1 MEQNERKIQFM
12 RYFKK
17 ASIILMVLVVCFFGV
32 LRSQQLDIYRD
43 IARSQQQIMTVYK
56 YLLTEYVHELDVQKL
71 TSRIIKSMLENFDP
85 YTEYYEE
92 KDLEDLA
99 IKTDGEFS
107 GVGLQIYMY
116 EDQLTVVGPIEGSPA
131 SRAGIFT
138 GDEIMNIDGETTKG
152 LELKEATNKIR
163 GDKGTDVILTIKK
176 PITGETEDYAIT
188 RDVITI
194 KDIPYYG
201 MANPEVGYLRITN
214 FSNNTPGETRDA
226 LISLMGEGADNII
239 IDLRDNPGGLLSSSL
254 DILDLI
260 LPKDVE
266 MVSTKG
272 RKGRSL
278 KNYKSLNSAFL
289 PNSVDIAVLINGGS
303 ASASEIVA
311 GVLQDHDRAVVLG
324 DQSFGKGLV
333 QTVIGI
339 NQETALKITNSK
351 YYIPSGRSIQKRKF
365 IDEELIADGTLE
377 ADSLFQTMAG
387 RTVLGGGGISPDIVV
402 KDEGSYPL
410 AASIL
415 RNGGYFRFVQQS
427 SDQYASIDEV
437 MADSSLMKNFKTFIN
452 DNDIEGYVD
461 GEEDLESAKEKL
473 SEEDKDNIFLKNAF
487 SVIERQI
494 DKTQS
499 EMFETEKD
507 IIERMI
513 LGEFAFYYDGNDG
526 KYELYLKDD
535 KVVIKALEVLMDD
548 SVYSSFLTVPEPNQ
562 VAVIKS

>member
-1 MEQNERKIQFM
+1 M
-12 RYFKK
+12 RYLKK
-17 ASIILMVLVVCFFGV
+17 ASIIFMVLVVCFFGI
-32 LRSQQLDIYRD
+32 LRSQQLDVYRD

-56 YLLTEYVHELDVQKL
+56 YLLTEYVHELDVPKL

-138 GDEIMNIDGETTKG
+138 GDEIMNIDGESTKG

-163 GDKGTDVILTIKK
+163 GDKGTNVILTIKK
-176 PITGETEDYAIT
+176 PITGETEDYTIT
-188 RDVITI
+188 RDTITI

-214 FSNNTPGETRDA
+214 FSNNTLGETRDA
-226 LISLMGEGADNII
+226 LLSLMGEGADNII

-278 KNYKSLNSAFL
+278 KNYKSLNSSFI
-289 PNSVDIAVLINGGS
+289 PNSIDIAVLINGGS

-339 NQETALKITNSK
+339 NQDTALKITNSK

-365 IDEELIADGTLE
+365 IDEELIADNSLV
-377 ADSLFQTMAG
+377 ADSLYQTMGG
-387 RTVLGGGGISPDIVV
+387 RTVLGGGGISPDVIV

-415 RNGGYFRFVQQS
+415 RNGGFFRFVQQS
-427 SDQYASIDEV
+427 SDQYTTIDDV
-437 MADSSLMKNFKTFIN
+437 IADNSLMKNFKTFIN
-452 DNDIEGYVD
+452 DSDIKGYVD
-461 GEEDLESAKEKL
+461 GQEDLETAKEKL
-473 SEEDKDNIFLKNAF
+473 SKEDKDNIFLKNAF

-494 DKTQS
+494 DKNQS
-499 EMFETEKD
+499 AMFE
-507 IIERMI
+507 IENDVIKRMI

-535 KVVIKALEVLMDD
+535 KVVIKALEVLMDN
-548 SVYSSFLTVPEPNQ
+548 SIYSSLLTVPEPNQ
-562 VAVIKS
+562 VAAIKS

>member
-1 MEQNERKIQFM
+1 M
-12 RYFKK
+12 RYLKK
-17 ASIILMVLVVCFFGV
+17 ASIIFMVLVVCFFGI
-32 LRSQQLDIYRD
+32 LRSQQLDVYRD

-56 YLLTEYVHELDVQKL
+56 YLLTEYVHELDVPKL

-138 GDEIMNIDGETTKG
+138 GDEIMNIDGESTKG

-163 GDKGTDVILTIKK
+163 GDKGTNVILTIKK
-176 PITGETEDYAIT
+176 PITGETGDYTIT
-188 RDVITI
+188 RDTITI

-214 FSNNTPGETRDA
+214 FSNNTLGETRDA
-226 LISLMGEGADNII
+226 LLSLMGEGADNII

-278 KNYKSLNSAFL
+278 KNYKSLNSSFI
-289 PNSVDIAVLINGGS
+289 PNSIDIAVLINGGS

-339 NQETALKITNSK
+339 NQDTALKITNSK

-365 IDEELIADGTLE
+365 IDEELIADNSLV
-377 ADSLFQTMAG
+377 ADSLYQTMGG
-387 RTVLGGGGISPDIVV
+387 RTVLGGGGISPDVIV

-415 RNGGYFRFVQQS
+415 RNGGFFRFVQQS
-427 SDQYASIDEV
+427 SDQYTTIDDV
-437 MADSSLMKNFKTFIN
+437 IADNSLMKNFKTFIN
-452 DNDIEGYVD
+452 DSDIKGYVD
-461 GEEDLESAKEKL
+461 GQEDLETAKEKL
-473 SEEDKDNIFLKNAF
+473 SKEDKDNIFLKNAF

-494 DKTQS
+494 DKNQS
-499 EMFETEKD
+499 EMFE
-507 IIERMI
+507 IENDVIKRMI

-548 SVYSSFLTVPEPNQ
+548 SIYSSLLTVPEPNQ
-562 VAVIKS
+562 VAAIKS

>member
-1 MEQNERKIQFM
+1 
-12 RYFKK
+12 
-17 ASIILMVLVVCFFGV
+17 
-32 LRSQQLDIYRD
+32 
-43 IARSQQQIMTVYK
+43 
-56 YLLTEYVHELDVQKL
+56 
-71 TSRIIKSMLENFDP
+71 
-85 YTEYYEE
+85 
-92 KDLEDLA
+92 
-99 IKTDGEFS
+99 
-107 GVGLQIYMY
+107 
-116 EDQLTVVGPIEGSPA
+116 
-131 SRAGIFT
+131 
-138 GDEIMNIDGETTKG
+138 
-152 LELKEATNKIR
+152 
-163 GDKGTDVILTIKK
+163 
-176 PITGETEDYAIT
+176 
-188 RDVITI
+188 
-194 KDIPYYG
+194 
-201 MANPEVGYLRITN
+201 
-214 FSNNTPGETRDA
+214 
-226 LISLMGEGADNII
+226 
-239 IDLRDNPGGLLSSSL
+239 
-254 DILDLI
+254 
-260 LPKDVE
+260 

-339 NQETALKITNSK
+339 NQDTALKITNSK

-427 SDQYASIDEV
+427 SDQYTSIDEV
-437 MADSSLMKNFKTFIN
+437 MADNSLMKNFKTFIN

-562 VAVIKS
+562 VAVIKN

>member
-1 MEQNERKIQFM
+1 M

-17 ASIILMVLVVCFFGV
+17 ASIIFMVLMVCFFGI
-32 LRSQQLDIYRD
+32 LRSQQLDVYRD

-163 GDKGTDVILTIKK
+163 GEKGTDVILTIKK
-176 PITGETEDYAIT
+176 PISGETEDYAIT

-437 MADSSLMKNFKTFIN
+437 MADNSLMKNFKTFIN

-562 VAVIKS
+562 VAVIKN

>member
-1 MEQNERKIQFM
+1 M

-17 ASIILMVLVVCFFGV
+17 ASIILMVLVVCFFGI
-32 LRSQQLDIYRD
+32 LRSQQLDVYRD

-138 GDEIMNIDGETTKG
+138 GDEIMNIDGEVTKG

-176 PITGETEDYAIT
+176 PITGETEDYTIT

-226 LISLMGEGADNII
+226 LISLMGQGAENII

-260 LPKDVE
+260 LPKNME

-278 KNYKSLNSAFL
+278 KNYKSLNNAFL
-289 PNSVDIAVLINGGS
+289 PNSIDIAVLINGGS

-339 NQETALKITNSK
+339 NQDTALKITNSK
-351 YYIPSGRSIQKRKF
+351 YYIPSGRSIQKREF
-365 IDEELIADGTLE
+365 IDEELIADGALA

-387 RTVLGGGGISPDIVV
+387 RSVLGGGGISPDITV
-402 KDEGSYPL
+402 KDEGSFPL

-427 SDQYASIDEV
+427 SDQYASLDEV
-437 MADSSLMKNFKTFIN
+437 MADKSLMKNFKTFIN

-461 GEEDLESAKEKL
+461 GEEDLEIAKEKL
-473 SEEDKDNIFLKNAF
+473 SKEDKDNIFLKNAF

-494 DKTQS
+494 DKTQL
-499 EMFETEKD
+499 EMFETENDVIK
-507 IIERMI
+507 RMI

-548 SVYSSFLTVPEPNQ
+548 SVYSSLLSAPESNQ
-562 VAVIKS
+562 VAAIKS

>member
-1 MEQNERKIQFM
+1 
-12 RYFKK
+12 
-17 ASIILMVLVVCFFGV
+17 MVLMVCFFGI
-32 LRSQQLDIYRD
+32 LRSQQLDVYRD

-163 GDKGTDVILTIKK
+163 GNKGTDVILTIKK
-176 PITGETEDYAIT
+176 PITGETEDYTIT

-339 NQETALKITNSK
+339 NQDTALKITNSK
-351 YYIPSGRSIQKRKF
+351 YYIPSGRSIQKREF
-365 IDEELIADGTLE
+365 IDEELIADGALE

-387 RTVLGGGGISPDIVV
+387 RTVLGGGGISPDIIV

-437 MADSSLMKNFKTFIN
+437 MADSSLMKNFETFIN

-461 GEEDLESAKEKL
+461 GEEDLELAKEKL

-507 IIERMI
+507 VIERMV

>member
-1 MEQNERKIQFM
+1 MK
-12 RYFKK
+12 YLKK
-17 ASIILMVLVVCFFGV
+17 ASIVFAVIAVCFFGV
-32 LRSQQLDIYRD
+32 LRSQQLDVYRD

-56 YLLTEYVHELDVQKL
+56 YLLTEYVHELDVEKL

-85 YTEYYEE
+85 YTEYYEA

-116 EDQLTVVGPIEGSPA
+116 EDQLTVVSPIEGSPA

-163 GDKGTDVILTIKK
+163 GDRGTDVVLTIKK
-176 PITGETEDYAIT
+176 PITGETEDYVIT
-188 RDVITI
+188 RDTITI

-201 MANPEVGYLRITN
+201 MASPEVGYLRITN
-214 FSNNTPGETRDA
+214 FSNNTPGETREA
-226 LISLMGEGADNII
+226 LMSLMGKGADNII

-260 LPKDVE
+260 LPRDLE

-278 KNYKSLNSAFL
+278 KNYKSLNGSFL
-289 PNSVDIAVLINGGS
+289 PSSVDIAVLINGGS

-339 NQETALKITNSK
+339 NKDTALKITNSK

-365 IDEELIADGTLE
+365 IDEELMANTDSS
-377 ADSLFQTMAG
+377 ADSLYQTKAG

-427 SDQYASIDEV
+427 SDQYASIDAV
-437 MADSSLMKNFKTFIN
+437 VSDKNLMKNFHTFIK
-452 DNDIEGYVD
+452 DSDIKGYVD
-461 GEEDLESAKEKL
+461 GQEDLDKAKEKL
-473 SEEDKDNIFLKNAF
+473 SKEDKENIFLKNAF

-494 DKTQS
+494 DKNQS
-499 EMFETEKD
+499 EMFEDEND
-507 IIERMI
+507 VIRRLI
-513 LGEFAFYYDGNDG
+513 LGEFAFYYNGNDG
-526 KYELYLKDD
+526 KYELYLKED

-548 SVYSSFLTVPEPNQ
+548 SIYSSLLRVSDPNQ
-562 VAVIKS
+562 VATIKN

>member
-1 MEQNERKIQFM
+1 M

-17 ASIILMVLVVCFFGV
+17 ASIILMVLVVCFFGI
-32 LRSQQLDIYRD
+32 LRSQQLDVYRD

-138 GDEIMNIDGETTKG
+138 GDEIMNIDGEVTKG

-176 PITGETEDYAIT
+176 PITGETEDYTIT
-188 RDVITI
+188 RDVIKI

-226 LISLMGEGADNII
+226 LISLMGEGAENII

-260 LPKDVE
+260 LPKNME

-278 KNYKSLNSAFL
+278 KNYKSLNNAFL
-289 PNSVDIAVLINGGS
+289 PNSIDIAVLINGGS

-339 NQETALKITNSK
+339 NQDTALKITNSK
-351 YYIPSGRSIQKRKF
+351 YYIPSGRSIQKREF
-365 IDEELIADGTLE
+365 IDEELIADGALA

-387 RTVLGGGGISPDIVV
+387 RSVLGGGGISPDITV
-402 KDEGSYPL
+402 KDEGSFPL

-427 SDQYASIDEV
+427 SDQYASLDEV
-437 MADSSLMKNFKTFIN
+437 MADKSLMKNFKTFIN

-461 GEEDLESAKEKL
+461 GEEDLEIAKEKL
-473 SEEDKDNIFLKNAF
+473 SKEDKDNIFLKNAF

-494 DKTQS
+494 DKTQL
-499 EMFETEKD
+499 EMFETENDVIK
-507 IIERMI
+507 RMI

-535 KVVIKALEVLMDD
+535 KVVIKALEVLLDD
-548 SVYSSFLTVPEPNQ
+548 SVYSSLLSAPESNQ
-562 VAVIKS
+562 VAAIKS

>member
-1 MEQNERKIQFM
+1 M

-17 ASIILMVLVVCFFGV
+17 ASIILMVLVVCFFGI
-32 LRSQQLDIYRD
+32 LRSQQLDVYRD

-138 GDEIMNIDGETTKG
+138 GDEIMNIDGEVTKG

-176 PITGETEDYAIT
+176 PITGETEDYTIT

-226 LISLMGEGADNII
+226 LISLMGEGAENVI

-260 LPKDVE
+260 LPKNME

-278 KNYKSLNSAFL
+278 KNYKSLNNAFL
-289 PNSVDIAVLINGGS
+289 PNSIDIAVLINGGS

-339 NQETALKITNSK
+339 NQDTALKITNSK
-351 YYIPSGRSIQKRKF
+351 YYIPSGRSIQKREF
-365 IDEELIADGTLE
+365 IDEELIADGALA

-387 RTVLGGGGISPDIVV
+387 RSVLGGGGISPDITV
-402 KDEGSYPL
+402 KDEGSFPL

-427 SDQYASIDEV
+427 SDQYASLDEV
-437 MADSSLMKNFKTFIN
+437 MADKSLMKNFKTFIN

-461 GEEDLESAKEKL
+461 GEEDLEIAKEKL
-473 SEEDKDNIFLKNAF
+473 SKEDKDNIFLKNAF

-494 DKTQS
+494 DKTQL
-499 EMFETEKD
+499 EMFETENDVIK
-507 IIERMI
+507 RMI
-513 LGEFAFYYDGNDG
+513 LGEFAFYYDGNNG

-535 KVVIKALEVLMDD
+535 KVVIKALEVLLDD
-548 SVYSSFLTVPEPNQ
+548 SVYSSLLSAPESNQ
-562 VAVIKS
+562 VAAIKS

>member
-1 MEQNERKIQFM
+1 M

-17 ASIILMVLVVCFFGV
+17 TSIILMVLVVCFFGI
-32 LRSQQLDIYRD
+32 LRSQQLDVYRD

-138 GDEIMNIDGETTKG
+138 GDEIMNIDGEVTKG

-176 PITGETEDYAIT
+176 PITGETEDYTIT

-226 LISLMGEGADNII
+226 LISLMGEGAENVI

-260 LPKDVE
+260 LPKNME

-278 KNYKSLNSAFL
+278 KNYKSLNNAFL
-289 PNSVDIAVLINGGS
+289 PNSIDIAVLINGGS

-339 NQETALKITNSK
+339 NQDTALKITNSK
-351 YYIPSGRSIQKRKF
+351 YYIPSGRSIQKREF
-365 IDEELIADGTLE
+365 IDEELIADGALA

-387 RTVLGGGGISPDIVV
+387 RSVLGGGGISPDITV
-402 KDEGSYPL
+402 KDEGSFPL

-427 SDQYASIDEV
+427 SDQYASLDEV
-437 MADSSLMKNFKTFIN
+437 MADKSLMKNFKTFIN

-461 GEEDLESAKEKL
+461 GEEDLEIAKEKL
-473 SEEDKDNIFLKNAF
+473 SNEDKDNIFLKNAF

-494 DKTQS
+494 DKTQL
-499 EMFETEKD
+499 EMFETENDVIK
-507 IIERMI
+507 RMI

-535 KVVIKALEVLMDD
+535 KVVIKALEVLLDD
-548 SVYSSFLTVPEPNQ
+548 SVYSSLLSAPESNQ
-562 VAVIKS
+562 VAAIKS

>member
-1 MEQNERKIQFM
+1 M

-17 ASIILMVLVVCFFGV
+17 ASIIFMVLMVCFFGI
-32 LRSQQLDIYRD
+32 LRSQQLDVYRD

-226 LISLMGEGADNII
+226 LISLMSEGADNII

-272 RKGRSL
+272 RKGRNL

-437 MADSSLMKNFKTFIN
+437 MADNSLMKNFKTFIN

-562 VAVIKS
+562 VAVIKN

>member
-1 MEQNERKIQFM
+1 M

-17 ASIILMVLVVCFFGV
+17 ASIILMVLVVCFFGI
-32 LRSQQLDIYRD
+32 LRSQQLDVYRD

-138 GDEIMNIDGETTKG
+138 GDEIMNIDGEVTKG

-176 PITGETEDYAIT
+176 PITGETEDYTIT

-226 LISLMGEGADNII
+226 LISLMGEGAENII

-260 LPKDVE
+260 LPKNME

-278 KNYKSLNSAFL
+278 KNYKSLNNAFL
-289 PNSVDIAVLINGGS
+289 PNSIDIAVLINGGS

-339 NQETALKITNSK
+339 NQDTALKITNSK
-351 YYIPSGRSIQKRKF
+351 YYIPSGRSIQKREF
-365 IDEELIADGTLE
+365 IDEELIADGALA

-387 RTVLGGGGISPDIVV
+387 RSVLGGGGISPDITV
-402 KDEGSYPL
+402 KDEGSFPL

-427 SDQYASIDEV
+427 SDQYASLDEV
-437 MADSSLMKNFKTFIN
+437 MADKSLMKNFKTFIN

-461 GEEDLESAKEKL
+461 GEEDLEIAKEKL
-473 SEEDKDNIFLKNAF
+473 SKEDKDNIFLKNAF

-494 DKTQS
+494 DKTQL
-499 EMFETEKD
+499 EMFETENDVIK
-507 IIERMI
+507 RMI
-513 LGEFAFYYDGNDG
+513 LGEFAFYYDGNNG

-535 KVVIKALEVLMDD
+535 KVVIKALEVLLDD
-548 SVYSSFLTVPEPNQ
+548 SVYSSLLSAPESNQ
-562 VAVIKS
+562 VAAIKS

>member
-1 MEQNERKIQFM
+1 
-12 RYFKK
+12 
-17 ASIILMVLVVCFFGV
+17 MVLMVCFFGI
-32 LRSQQLDIYRD
+32 LRSQQLDVYRD

-71 TSRIIKSMLENFDP
+71 TSKIIKSMLENFDP

-176 PITGETEDYAIT
+176 PITGETEDYVIT

-339 NQETALKITNSK
+339 NQDTALKITNSK

-437 MADSSLMKNFKTFIN
+437 MADNSLMKNFKTFIN

-562 VAVIKS
+562 VAVIKN

>member
-1 MEQNERKIQFM
+1 M

-17 ASIILMVLVVCFFGV
+17 ASIILMVLVVCFFGI
-32 LRSQQLDIYRD
+32 LRSQQLDVYRD

-138 GDEIMNIDGETTKG
+138 GDEIMNIDGEVTKG

-176 PITGETEDYAIT
+176 PITGETEDYTIT

-226 LISLMGEGADNII
+226 LISLMGQGAENII

-260 LPKDVE
+260 LPKNME

-278 KNYKSLNSAFL
+278 KNYKSLNNAFL
-289 PNSVDIAVLINGGS
+289 PNSIDIAVLINGGS

-339 NQETALKITNSK
+339 NQDTALKITNSK
-351 YYIPSGRSIQKRKF
+351 YYIPSGRSIQKREF
-365 IDEELIADGTLE
+365 IDEELIADGALA

-387 RTVLGGGGISPDIVV
+387 RSVLGGGGISPDITV
-402 KDEGSYPL
+402 KDEGSFPL

-427 SDQYASIDEV
+427 SDQYASLDEV
-437 MADSSLMKNFKTFIN
+437 MADKTLMKNFKTFIN

-461 GEEDLESAKEKL
+461 GEEDLEIAKEKL
-473 SEEDKDNIFLKNAF
+473 SKEDKDNIFLKNAF

-494 DKTQS
+494 DKTQL
-499 EMFETEKD
+499 EMFETENDVIK
-507 IIERMI
+507 RMI

-535 KVVIKALEVLMDD
+535 KVVIKALEVLLDD
-548 SVYSSFLTVPEPNQ
+548 SVYSSLLSAPESNQ
-562 VAVIKS
+562 VAAIKS

>member
-1 MEQNERKIQFM
+1 
-12 RYFKK
+12 
-17 ASIILMVLVVCFFGV
+17 MVLMVCFFGI
-32 LRSQQLDIYRD
+32 LRSQQLDVYRD

-71 TSRIIKSMLENFDP
+71 TSKIIKSMLENFDP

-339 NQETALKITNSK
+339 NQDTALKITNSK

-437 MADSSLMKNFKTFIN
+437 MADNSLMKNFKTFIN

-562 VAVIKS
+562 VAVIKN

>member
-1 MEQNERKIQFM
+1 M

-17 ASIILMVLVVCFFGV
+17 ASIILMVLVVCFFGI
-32 LRSQQLDIYRD
+32 LRSQQLDVYRD

-138 GDEIMNIDGETTKG
+138 GDEIMNIDGEVTKG

-176 PITGETEDYAIT
+176 PITGETEDYTIT

-226 LISLMGEGADNII
+226 LISLMGEGAENII

-260 LPKDVE
+260 LPKNME

-278 KNYKSLNSAFL
+278 KNYKSLNNAFL
-289 PNSVDIAVLINGGS
+289 PNSIDIAVLINGGS

-339 NQETALKITNSK
+339 NQDTALKITNSK
-351 YYIPSGRSIQKRKF
+351 YYIPSGRSIQKREF
-365 IDEELIADGTLE
+365 IDEELIADGALA

-387 RTVLGGGGISPDIVV
+387 RSVLGGGGISPDITV
-402 KDEGSYPL
+402 KDEGSFPL

-427 SDQYASIDEV
+427 SDQYASLDEV
-437 MADSSLMKNFKTFIN
+437 MADKTLMKNFKTFIN

-461 GEEDLESAKEKL
+461 GEEDLEIAKEKL
-473 SEEDKDNIFLKNAF
+473 SKEDKDNIFLKNAF

-494 DKTQS
+494 DKTQL
-499 EMFETEKD
+499 EMFETENDVIK
-507 IIERMI
+507 RMI

-535 KVVIKALEVLMDD
+535 KVVIKALEVLLDD
-548 SVYSSFLTVPEPNQ
+548 SVYSSLLSTPESNQ
-562 VAVIKS
+562 VAAIKS

>member
-1 MEQNERKIQFM
+1 M

-17 ASIILMVLVVCFFGV
+17 ASIILMVLVVCFFGI
-32 LRSQQLDIYRD
+32 LRSQQLDVYRD

-138 GDEIMNIDGETTKG
+138 GDEIMNIDGEVTKG

-176 PITGETEDYAIT
+176 PITGETEDYTIT

-201 MANPEVGYLRITN
+201 MVNPEVGYLRITN

-226 LISLMGEGADNII
+226 LISLMGEGAENVI

-260 LPKDVE
+260 LPKNME

-278 KNYKSLNSAFL
+278 KNYKSLNNAFL
-289 PNSVDIAVLINGGS
+289 PNSIDIAVLINGGS

-339 NQETALKITNSK
+339 NQDTALKITNSK
-351 YYIPSGRSIQKRKF
+351 YYIPSGRSIQKREF
-365 IDEELIADGTLE
+365 IDEELIADGALA

-387 RTVLGGGGISPDIVV
+387 RNVLGGGGISPDITV
-402 KDEGSYPL
+402 KDEGSFPL

-427 SDQYASIDEV
+427 SDQYASLDEV
-437 MADSSLMKNFKTFIN
+437 MADKSLMKNFKTFIN

-461 GEEDLESAKEKL
+461 GEEDLEIAKEKL
-473 SEEDKDNIFLKNAF
+473 SKEDKDNIFLKNAF

-494 DKTQS
+494 DKTQL
-499 EMFETEKD
+499 EMFETENDVIK
-507 IIERMI
+507 RMI

-535 KVVIKALEVLMDD
+535 KVVIKALEVLLDD
-548 SVYSSFLTVPEPNQ
+548 SVYSSLLSAPESNQ
-562 VAVIKS
+562 VAAIKS

>member
-1 MEQNERKIQFM
+1 MK
-12 RYFKK
+12 YLKK
-17 ASIILMVLVVCFFGV
+17 ASIVFAVIAVCFFGV
-32 LRSQQLDIYRD
+32 LRSQQLDVYRD

-56 YLLTEYVHELDVQKL
+56 YLLTEYVHELDVEKL

-85 YTEYYEE
+85 YTEYYEA

-116 EDQLTVVGPIEGSPA
+116 EDQLTVVSPIEGSPA

-163 GDKGTDVILTIKK
+163 GDRGTDVVLTIKK
-176 PITGETEDYAIT
+176 PITGETEDYVIT
-188 RDVITI
+188 RDTITI

-201 MANPEVGYLRITN
+201 MASPEVGYLRITN
-214 FSNNTPGETRDA
+214 FSNNTPGETREA
-226 LISLMGEGADNII
+226 LISLMDKGADNII

-260 LPKDVE
+260 LPRDLE

-278 KNYKSLNSAFL
+278 KNYKSLNGSFL
-289 PNSVDIAVLINGGS
+289 PSSVDIAVLINGGS

-339 NQETALKITNSK
+339 NKDTALKITNSK

-365 IDEELIADGTLE
+365 IDEELMANTDSS
-377 ADSLFQTMAG
+377 ADSLYQTKAG

-427 SDQYASIDEV
+427 SDQYASIDAV
-437 MADSSLMKNFKTFIN
+437 VSDKNLMKNFHTFIK
-452 DNDIEGYVD
+452 DSDIKGYVD
-461 GEEDLESAKEKL
+461 GQEDLDKAKEKL
-473 SEEDKDNIFLKNAF
+473 SKEDKENIFLKNAF

-494 DKTQS
+494 DKSQS
-499 EMFETEKD
+499 EMFEDEND
-507 IIERMI
+507 VIRRMI
-513 LGEFAFYYDGNDG
+513 LGEFAFYYNGNDG
-526 KYELYLKDD
+526 KYELYLKED

-548 SVYSSFLTVPEPNQ
+548 SIYSSLLTVSDPNQ
-562 VAVIKS
+562 VATIKN

>member
-1 MEQNERKIQFM
+1 MNWI
-12 RYFKK
+12 KK
-17 ASIILMVLVVCFFGV
+17 TSIIVLVITVFSIGI
-32 LRSQQLDIYRD
+32 LRSQQLDVYRE

-56 YLLTEYVHELDVQKL
+56 YLITEYVHELDVPTL
-71 TSRIIKSMLENFDP
+71 TTKIINSMLENFDP

-138 GDEIMNIDGETTKG
+138 GDEIMNIDGEPTKG
-152 LELKEATNKIR
+152 LELKDATNKIR
-163 GDKGTDVILTIKK
+163 GNQGTDVILTIRK
-176 PITGETEDYAIT
+176 PITGETEDYIIT
-188 RDVITI
+188 RDIITI

-201 MANPEVGYLRITN
+201 MVNPEVGYLRITN
-214 FSNNTPGETRDA
+214 FSNNTPGETKDA
-226 LISLMGEGADNII
+226 FLSLMGEGADNII

-260 LPKDVE
+260 LPKDLD

-272 RKGRSL
+272 RKGKNL
-278 KNYKSLNSAFL
+278 KNYKSLNNAFL
-289 PNSVDIAVLINGGS
+289 PSSINIAVLINGGS

-311 GVLQDHDRAVVLG
+311 GVLQDHDRAVILG

-365 IDEELIADGTLE
+365 IDEDLIADSDVVV
-377 ADSLFQTMAG
+377 DSLFQTMSG
-387 RTVLGGGGISPDIVV
+387 RPVLGDGGISPDIVV

-415 RNGGYFRFVQQS
+415 RNGGYFRFVQQF
-427 SDQYASIDEV
+427 SDQYGSMDEV
-437 MADSSLMKNFKTFIN
+437 MTDANLMNNFKNFI
-452 DNDIEGYVD
+452 DENDIEGYVD
-461 GEEDLESAKEKL
+461 GEDDLEKAKEKL
-473 SEEDKDNIFLKNAF
+473 SEKNKDNIFLRNAF
-487 SVIERQI
+487 GVIERQI

-499 EMFETEKD
+499 EMFENEND
-507 IIERMI
+507 IIRRMI
-513 LGEFAFYYDGNDG
+513 LGEFAFYYDGNNG
-526 KYELYLKDD
+526 KYDLYLQDD

-548 SVYSSFLTVPEPNQ
+548 VRYSSLLTVPEQPDQ
-562 VAVIKS
+562 VTASKN

>member
-1 MEQNERKIQFM
+1 M

-17 ASIILMVLVVCFFGV
+17 ASIIFMVLMVCFFGI
-32 LRSQQLDIYRD
+32 LRSQQLDVYRD

-226 LISLMGEGADNII
+226 LISLMSEGADNII

-272 RKGRSL
+272 RKGRNL

-289 PNSVDIAVLINGGS
+289 PNSVDIVVLINGGS

-427 SDQYASIDEV
+427 SDQYASIDQV
-437 MADSSLMKNFKTFIN
+437 MADNSLMKNFKTFIN

-562 VAVIKS
+562 VAVIKN

>member
-1 MEQNERKIQFM
+1 M

-17 ASIILMVLVVCFFGV
+17 TSIILMVLVVCFFGI
-32 LRSQQLDIYRD
+32 LRSQQLDVYRD
-43 IARSQQQIMTVYK
+43 IAKSQQQIMTVYK

-138 GDEIMNIDGETTKG
+138 GDEIMNIDGEVTKG

-176 PITGETEDYAIT
+176 PITGETEDYTIT

-226 LISLMGEGADNII
+226 LISLMGEGAENII

-260 LPKDVE
+260 LPKNME

-278 KNYKSLNSAFL
+278 KNYKSLNNAFL
-289 PNSVDIAVLINGGS
+289 PNSIDIAVLINGGS

-339 NQETALKITNSK
+339 NQDTALKITNSK
-351 YYIPSGRSIQKRKF
+351 YYIPSGRSIQKREF
-365 IDEELIADGTLE
+365 IDEELIADGALA

-387 RTVLGGGGISPDIVV
+387 RSVLGGGGISPDITV
-402 KDEGSYPL
+402 KDEGSFPL

-427 SDQYASIDEV
+427 SDQYASLDEV
-437 MADSSLMKNFKTFIN
+437 MADKSLMKNFKTFIN

-461 GEEDLESAKEKL
+461 GEEDLEIAKEKL
-473 SEEDKDNIFLKNAF
+473 SKEDKDNIFLKNAF

-494 DKTQS
+494 DKTQL
-499 EMFETEKD
+499 EMFETENDVIK
-507 IIERMI
+507 RMI

-535 KVVIKALEVLMDD
+535 KVVIKALEVLLDD
-548 SVYSSFLTVPEPNQ
+548 SVYSSLLSAPESNQ
-562 VAVIKS
+562 VAAIKS

>member
-1 MEQNERKIQFM
+1 
-12 RYFKK
+12 
-17 ASIILMVLVVCFFGV
+17 MVLMVCFFGI
-32 LRSQQLDIYRD
+32 LRSQQLDVYRD

-71 TSRIIKSMLENFDP
+71 TSKIIKSMLENFDP

-176 PITGETEDYAIT
+176 PITGETEDYVIT

-339 NQETALKITNSK
+339 NQDTALKITNSK

-427 SDQYASIDEV
+427 SDQYTSIDEV
-437 MADSSLMKNFKTFIN
+437 MADNSLMKNFKTFIN

-535 KVVIKALEVLMDD
+535 KVVIKALEILMDD
-548 SVYSSFLTVPEPNQ
+548 SVYSSLLTVPEPNQ

>member
-1 MEQNERKIQFM
+1 
-12 RYFKK
+12 
-17 ASIILMVLVVCFFGV
+17 MVLMVCFFGI
-32 LRSQQLDIYRD
+32 LRSQQLDVYRD

-71 TSRIIKSMLENFDP
+71 TSKIIKSMLENFDP

-176 PITGETEDYAIT
+176 PITGETEDYVIT

-289 PNSVDIAVLINGGS
+289 PNSVGIAVLINGGS

-339 NQETALKITNSK
+339 NQDTALKITNSK

-427 SDQYASIDEV
+427 SDQYTSIDEV
-437 MADSSLMKNFKTFIN
+437 MADNSLMKNFKTFIN

-562 VAVIKS
+562 VAVIKN

>member
-1 MEQNERKIQFM
+1 M
-12 RYFKK
+12 RYLKK
-17 ASIILMVLVVCFFGV
+17 ASIIFIVLVVCFFGI
-32 LRSQQLDIYRD
+32 LRSQQLDVYRD

-56 YLLTEYVHELDVQKL
+56 YLLTEYVHELDVPKL

-85 YTEYYEE
+85 YTEYYEK

-99 IKTDGEFS
+99 VKTDGKFS

-116 EDQLTVVGPIEGSPA
+116 KDQLTVVGPIEGSPA

-138 GDEIMNIDGETTKG
+138 GDEIMNIDGESTKG

-188 RDVITI
+188 RDIITI

-214 FSNNTPGETRDA
+214 FSNNTAGETRDA
-226 LISLMGEGADNII
+226 LLSLMGEGADNII

-254 DILDLI
+254 DVLDLI

-272 RKGRSL
+272 RKERNL
-278 KNYKSLNSAFL
+278 KNYKSLN
-289 PNSVDIAVLINGGS
+289 NSFVPSSIDIAVLINGGS

-339 NQETALKITNSK
+339 NQDTALKITNSK

-365 IDEELIADGTLE
+365 IDEELIADNSLV
-377 ADSLFQTMAG
+377 ADSLYQTIAG

-427 SDQYASIDEV
+427 SDQYISIDEV
-437 MADSSLMKNFKTFIN
+437 IADNSLMKNFKTFIN
-452 DNDIEGYVD
+452 DSDIKGYVD
-461 GEEDLESAKEKL
+461 GQEDLEVAKEKL
-473 SEEDKDNIFLKNAF
+473 SKEDKDNIFLKNAF

-494 DKTQS
+494 DKTKS
-499 EMFETEKD
+499 EMFE
-507 IIERMI
+507 IENDVIKRMI
-513 LGEFAFYYDGNDG
+513 LGEFAFYYDGNNG

-535 KVVIKALEVLMDD
+535 KVVIKALEILMDN
-548 SVYSSFLTVPEPNQ
+548 SIYSSLLTVPEPNQ
-562 VAVIKS
+562 VAAIKS

>member
-1 MEQNERKIQFM
+1 
-12 RYFKK
+12 
-17 ASIILMVLVVCFFGV
+17 MVLMVCFFGI
-32 LRSQQLDIYRD
+32 LRSQQLDVYRD

-71 TSRIIKSMLENFDP
+71 TSKIIKSMLENFDP

-260 LPKDVE
+260 LPKDLE

-339 NQETALKITNSK
+339 NQDTALKITNSK

-427 SDQYASIDEV
+427 SDQYTSIDEV
-437 MADSSLMKNFKTFIN
+437 MADNSLMKNFKTFIN

-562 VAVIKS
+562 VAVIKN

>member
-1 MEQNERKIQFM
+1 M

-17 ASIILMVLVVCFFGV
+17 ASIILMVLVVCFFGI
-32 LRSQQLDIYRD
+32 LRSQQLDVYRD

-138 GDEIMNIDGETTKG
+138 GDEIMNIDGEVTKG

-176 PITGETEDYAIT
+176 PITGETEDYTIT

-201 MANPEVGYLRITN
+201 MVNPEVGYLRITN

-226 LISLMGEGADNII
+226 LISLMGEGAENII

-260 LPKDVE
+260 LPKNME

-278 KNYKSLNSAFL
+278 KNYKSLNNAFL
-289 PNSVDIAVLINGGS
+289 PNSIDIAVLINGGS

-339 NQETALKITNSK
+339 NQDTALKITNSK
-351 YYIPSGRSIQKRKF
+351 YYIPSGRSIQKREF
-365 IDEELIADGTLE
+365 IDEELIADGALA

-387 RTVLGGGGISPDIVV
+387 RSVLGGGGISPDITV
-402 KDEGSYPL
+402 KDEGSFPL

-427 SDQYASIDEV
+427 SDQYASLDEV
-437 MADSSLMKNFKTFIN
+437 MADKSLMKNFKTFIN

-461 GEEDLESAKEKL
+461 GEEDLEIAKEKL
-473 SEEDKDNIFLKNAF
+473 SNEDKDNIFLKNAF

-494 DKTQS
+494 DKTQL
-499 EMFETEKD
+499 EMFETENDVIK
-507 IIERMI
+507 RMI

-535 KVVIKALEVLMDD
+535 KVVIKALEVLLDD
-548 SVYSSFLTVPEPNQ
+548 SVYSSLLSAPESNQ
-562 VAVIKS
+562 VAAIKS

>member
-1 MEQNERKIQFM
+1 M
-12 RYFKK
+12 RYLKK
-17 ASIILMVLVVCFFGV
+17 ASIIFMVLVVCFFGI
-32 LRSQQLDIYRD
+32 LRSQQLDVYRD

-56 YLLTEYVHELDVQKL
+56 YLLTEYVHELDVPKL

-85 YTEYYEE
+85 YTEYYEK

-99 IKTDGEFS
+99 VKTDGKFS

-116 EDQLTVVGPIEGSPA
+116 KDQLTVVGPIEGSPA

-138 GDEIMNIDGETTKG
+138 GDEIMNIDGESTKG

-188 RDVITI
+188 RDIITI

-214 FSNNTPGETRDA
+214 FSNNTAGETRDA
-226 LISLMGEGADNII
+226 LLSLMDEGADNII

-254 DILDLI
+254 DVLDLI

-272 RKGRSL
+272 RKERNL
-278 KNYKSLNSAFL
+278 KNYKSLN
-289 PNSVDIAVLINGGS
+289 NSFVPSSIGIAVLINGGS

-339 NQETALKITNSK
+339 NQDTALKITNSK

-365 IDEELIADGTLE
+365 IDEELIADNSLV
-377 ADSLFQTMAG
+377 ADSLYQTIAG

-427 SDQYASIDEV
+427 SDQYISIDEV
-437 MADSSLMKNFKTFIN
+437 IADNSLMKNFKTFIN
-452 DNDIEGYVD
+452 DSDIKGYVD
-461 GEEDLESAKEKL
+461 GQEDLEVAKEKL
-473 SEEDKDNIFLKNAF
+473 SKEDKDNIFLKNAF

-494 DKTQS
+494 DKTKS
-499 EMFETEKD
+499 EMFE
-507 IIERMI
+507 IENDVIKRMI
-513 LGEFAFYYDGNDG
+513 LGEFAFYYDGNNG

-535 KVVIKALEVLMDD
+535 KVVIKALEILMDN
-548 SVYSSFLTVPEPNQ
+548 SIYSSLLTVPEPNQ
-562 VAVIKS
+562 VAAIKS

>member
-1 MEQNERKIQFM
+1 MK
-12 RYFKK
+12 YLKK
-17 ASIILMVLVVCFFGV
+17 ASIIFMVLVVCFFGI
-32 LRSQQLDIYRD
+32 LRSQQLDVYRD

-56 YLLTEYVHELDVQKL
+56 YLLTEYVYELDVPKL

-138 GDEIMNIDGETTKG
+138 GDEIMNIDGESTKG

-163 GDKGTDVILTIKK
+163 GDRGTDVILTIKK
-176 PITGETEDYAIT
+176 PITGETEDYIIT
-188 RDVITI
+188 RDIITI

-214 FSNNTPGETRDA
+214 FSNNTAGETRDA
-226 LISLMGEGADNII
+226 LLSLMGEGADNII
-239 IDLRDNPGGLLSSSL
+239 IDLRGNPGGLLSSSL

-278 KNYKSLNSAFL
+278 KNYKSLN
-289 PNSVDIAVLINGGS
+289 NSFVPSSIDIAVLINGGS

-339 NQETALKITNSK
+339 NKDTALKITNSK

-365 IDEELIADGTLE
+365 IDEELIADNSLV
-377 ADSLFQTMAG
+377 ADSLYQTMAG
-387 RTVLGGGGISPDIVV
+387 RTVLGGGGISPDVVV

-415 RNGGYFRFVQQS
+415 RSGGYFRFVQQS
-427 SDQYASIDEV
+427 SDQYTSIDEV
-437 MADSSLMKNFKTFIN
+437 MADNGLMKNFKTFIN
-452 DNDIEGYVD
+452 DSDIKGYVD
-461 GEEDLESAKEKL
+461 GQEDLETAKEKL
-473 SEEDKDNIFLKNAF
+473 SKEDKDNIFLKNAF

-499 EMFETEKD
+499 EMFE
-507 IIERMI
+507 IENDVIKRMI
-513 LGEFAFYYDGNDG
+513 LGEFAFYYDGYNG

-535 KVVIKALEVLMDD
+535 KVVLKALEVLMDD
-548 SVYSSFLTVPEPNQ
+548 SIYSSFLTVPEPNQ
-562 VAVIKS
+562 VAAIKS

>member
-1 MEQNERKIQFM
+1 
-12 RYFKK
+12 
-17 ASIILMVLVVCFFGV
+17 MVLMVCFFGI
-32 LRSQQLDIYRD
+32 LRSQQLDVYRD

-71 TSRIIKSMLENFDP
+71 TSKIIKSMLENFDP

-339 NQETALKITNSK
+339 NQDTALKITNSK

-427 SDQYASIDEV
+427 SDQYTSIDEV
-437 MADSSLMKNFKTFIN
+437 MADNSLMKNFKTFIN

-562 VAVIKS
+562 VAVIKN

>member
-1 MEQNERKIQFM
+1 M

-17 ASIILMVLVVCFFGV
+17 ASIIFMVLMVCFFGI
-32 LRSQQLDIYRD
+32 LRSQQLDVYRD

-163 GDKGTDVILTIKK
+163 GEKGTDVILTIKK

-226 LISLMGEGADNII
+226 LISLMSEGADNII
-239 IDLRDNPGGLLSSSL
+239 VDLRDNPGGLLSSSL

-272 RKGRSL
+272 RKGRNL

-437 MADSSLMKNFKTFIN
+437 MADNSLMKNFKTFIN

-499 EMFETEKD
+499 EMFENEKD

-562 VAVIKS
+562 VAVIKN